1 MRPASPE
8 RVHKQISA
16 KFTTGFYAAYSG
28 WHAHVSLPLGVNSV
42 LGLGSFST
50 SKRKWCRVLHAPHLV
65 QMSPPSAVETQPV
78 TGTGTAAVE
87 SAHSLA
93 NLPEGPLQQTQ
104 INETVNLSPTQENE
118 SPSPAKLPDL
128 DIQRCL
134 LRVPAGLLQT
144 ATDGDWRKLS
154 RKIRQTDQNY
164 CLFCGQW
171 LARPTYLSRHIQ
183 SQPSVLA
190 PGSNSPCQLARSKAH
205 GPQQPL

>member
-1 MRPASPE
+1 M
-8 RVHKQISA
+8 
-16 KFTTGFYAAYSG
+16 
-28 WHAHVSLPLGVNSV
+28 
-42 LGLGSFST
+42 
-50 SKRKWCRVLHAPHLV
+50 LHAPHLV

-154 RKIRQTDQNY
+154 REIRQTDQNY

-183 SQPSVLA
+183 SQHQCLLQVQTALA
-190 PGSNSPCQLARSKAH
+190 SWLEARHTALSSRCEHCHTDFKVRHISRLRHARSCITLYRTGLLILLARTQV
-205 GPQQPL
+205 PQHVDPRCPCRKNWR